1 MKDKTLH
8 MIGNAHIDPVWL
20 WTAAEGRQEVVDTC
34 RSALDRMT
42 ETPEF
47 VFCRSSAATYAWL
60 EWAAPDVFAEVR
72 RRVAEGRW
80 IPVGGWWEQPDCNIP
95 SGESLVRQGLV
106 GKSYFLNTFGI
117 DVLVGYN
124 VDTFGHPWT
133 LSQILTGLG
142 MRYYVFFR
150 PGPHEKA
157 LPAGLFW
164 WEGPDGSR
172 TLTARPPG
180 HYNTGPEE
188 IESRI
193 REAAAAIDPGLRD
206 GMAFY
211 GVGNHGGGPTK
222 QNIAS
227 ILSLREL
234 ADLPN
239 LVFSHPQ
246 AFFEAALAAKDDF
259 PVVRDELQ
267 YHSRGCYT
275 SVAAIKATNRLAEQA
290 LLDAELCSSLAAVLV
305 GRAPE
310 RESLVRGWRTVLF
323 NQFHD
328 IMAGTSIRA
337 ACDEAIRENT
347 FVVGIANMSASSAC
361 EHVAAHM
368 DTSGDGQALVVFN
381 PMSWA
386 RDGLVEAEVNWRESA
401 GGVVVEQDGTEL
413 PTQLLQSVWSGGGR
427 SVRLLA
433 NTSVSPCGYTA
444 LRVKPREA
452 PASSAPL
459 PETATT
465 IDNVVLRVTFGRGTE
480 WIRSLKDVENGL
492 EVGEGALCSL
502 VVLGDPSDTWSH
514 GVDRFRDE
522 IGRFEVVGEPSVVEW
537 GPLRWTVRLEGAW
550 GDSRAWQEFSLSRGR
565 RQLDVRLE
573 VDWHEKHRMMKLA
586 VPTRVREGK
595 ATYEIPYGAIVRPA
609 TGDEEPAQRWVD
621 VSGEAVTD
629 SGETMPYG
637 VGLLN
642 DCKYGFDILDSE
654 IRMTVLRSPI
664 YAFHDPA
671 QVVPGESYEYTD
683 QGRQVVRYSIVPH
696 RATWRE
702 SEIVRRAAELNRP
715 CLVLHEPAHP
725 GRLPRSYTFV
735 TTDRPNVDV
744 EVVKPAERGEEI
756 VVRLRET
763 WGSATECRVILPGPQ
778 RVPLSFRGWEI
789 KTIAVAP
796 QEEGWKVRE
805 TDLLERDLGSQ

>member
-1 MKDKTLH
+1 
-8 MIGNAHIDPVWL
+8 
-20 WTAAEGRQEVVDTC
+20 
-34 RSALDRMT
+34 
-42 ETPEF
+42 
-47 VFCRSSAATYAWL
+47 
-60 EWAAPDVFAEVR
+60 
-72 RRVAEGRW
+72 
-80 IPVGGWWEQPDCNIP
+80 
-95 SGESLVRQGLV
+95 
-106 GKSYFLNTFGI
+106 
-117 DVLVGYN
+117 
-124 VDTFGHPWT
+124 
-133 LSQILTGLG
+133 

-172 TLTARPPG
+172 SLAARPPG

-188 IESRI
+188 IEWRI
-193 REAAAAIDPGLRD
+193 REAAAAIEPGLSD

-246 AFFEAALAAKDDF
+246 AFFEAALATRDDF
-259 PVVRDELQ
+259 PVARDELQ

-275 SVAAIKATNRLAEQA
+275 SVAAIKATNRLAEHA

-305 GRAPE
+305 GKAPE
-310 RESLVRGWRTVLF
+310 RDGLAQGWRTVLF

-337 ACDEAIRENT
+337 ACDEAVERNRLVI
-347 FVVGIANMSASSAC
+347 GIANNMARDAA
-361 EHVAAHM
+361 ETVAAHV
-368 DTSGDGQALVVFN
+368 DTSAPGQALVVIN
-381 PMSWA
+381 PLSW
-386 RDGLVEAEVNWRESA
+386 RRNDLVEAEVNWREA
-401 GGVVVEQDGTEL
+401 ARGIVVEDEHGTEL
-413 PTQLLQSVWSGGGR
+413 PTQLLRSVWSGGGR
-427 SVRLLA
+427 SARLLA
-433 NTSVSPCGYTA
+433 HTSIGPCGYTA

-452 PASSAPL
+452 PARLASGPG
-459 PETATT
+459 TAAT
-465 IDNVVLRVTFGRGTE
+465 IDNGALRVTFGRGAE
-480 WIRSLKDVENGL
+480 WIKSLKDVENGL
-492 EVGEGALCSL
+492 EVGEGAFCSL

-522 IGRFEVVGEPSVVEW
+522 IGRFEVVGEPTVVEW

-573 VDWHEKHRMMKLA
+573 VDWHERHRMLKLA
-586 VPTRVREGK
+586 LPTRVREGE

-621 VSGEAVTD
+621 VSGEAATD
-629 SGETMPYG
+629 SGETIPYG

-642 DCKYGFDILDSE
+642 NCKYGFDILDSE

-671 QVVPGESYEYTD
+671 QVVPGETYEYTD
-683 QGRQVVRYSIVPH
+683 QGRQVVCYSVVPH

-702 SEIVRRAAELNRP
+702 AEIVRRAAELNRP
-715 CLVLHEPAHP
+715 CLVLHEPAHS
-725 GRLPRSYTFV
+725 GRLPRTYTLV

-756 VVRLRET
+756 IIRLRET
-763 WGSATECRVILPGPQ
+763 TGAATECSVILPGPQ

-796 QEEGWKVRE
+796 QGSEWQVRE